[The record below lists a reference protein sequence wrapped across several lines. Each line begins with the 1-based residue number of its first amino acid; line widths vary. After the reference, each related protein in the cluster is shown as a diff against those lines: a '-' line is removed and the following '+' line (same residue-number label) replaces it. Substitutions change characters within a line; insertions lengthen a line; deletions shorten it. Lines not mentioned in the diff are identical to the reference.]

1 MDDAGTAGMRHLL
14 STLFI
19 IVTLFGS
26 CTTPE
31 KTEVKV
37 MSFNIWMG
45 GGASVGKTAEVMAN
59 SGADMIGVQ
68 ESLSGKVNMAV
79 HIADSLGWY
88 SYAKGSGKESETIL
102 SRYAIV
108 DTSSVGYGV
117 KIQLDERHYVWM
129 FNVHLFHWPY
139 QPYQLNG
146 VEYGGAHTLD
156 TAEEAVASADEA
168 RKAQVTTVIADIK
181 SVRDEGYP
189 IFLTGDF
196 NEPSFLDW
204 TDRAAKAGLCKLP
217 VRWPATK
224 AFAEQA
230 GLIDSYRTLYPD
242 EVANPAHTWTSRP
255 SEREV
260 PDRIDFILFKGGVKP
275 VKSEIIGEEGSL
287 SDIQF
292 ADYPSDHRAVITT
305 FRREQSHSRTSKE

>member
-1 MDDAGTAGMRHLL
+1 MKVLY
-14 STLFI
+14 TLF
-19 IVTLFGS
+19 VAALFQG
-26 CTTPE
+26 CATAE
-31 KTEVKV
+31 KMEVKV

-45 GGASVGKTAEVMAN
+45 GGFSASKTAEVMAR

-68 ESLSGKVNMAV
+68 ESMDGETNMAV

-88 SYAKGSGKESETIL
+88 SYTDSRRESETIL

-146 VEYGGAHTLD
+146 VEYGGAPMLD
-156 TAEEAVASADEA
+156 TAEEAVASAWEA
-168 RKAQVTTVIADIK
+168 RKAQVTDVIADIK
-181 SVRDEGYP
+181 DIRDEGYP
-189 IFLTGDF
+189 IFLAGDF

-224 AFAEQA
+224 AFTEQA
-230 GLIDSYRTLYPD
+230 GLKDSYRALYPD
-242 EVANPAHTWTSRP
+242 EVAHPAHTWTSRP
-255 SEREV
+255 SEHEV

-275 VKSEIIGEEGSL
+275 VKSEIIGEERSL
-287 SDIQF
+287 SDIRF
-292 ADYPSDHRAVITT
+292 AGYPSDHRAVMTT
-305 FRREQSHSRTSKE
+305 FRIP